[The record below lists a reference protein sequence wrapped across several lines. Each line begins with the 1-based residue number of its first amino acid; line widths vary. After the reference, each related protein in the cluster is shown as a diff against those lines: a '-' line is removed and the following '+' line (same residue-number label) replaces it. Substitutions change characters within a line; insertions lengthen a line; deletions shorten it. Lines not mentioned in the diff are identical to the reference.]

1 VIQQAGEDQ
10 VKNHETVQGVAF
22 MDTAPL
28 ATVACLLTE
37 IVARLGTVIMA
48 VDELGERAN
57 FTSTVGD
64 KQTIASQRGGLG
76 SGSESSD
83 TTLLELTHLLTKC
96 PHRKTKKERYSLY

>member
-1 VIQQAGEDQ
+1 MIQQAGEDQ

-76 SGSESSD
+76 SGFESSD
-83 TTLLELTHLLTKC
+83 TNLLDQTHLITNC
-96 PHRKTKKERYSLY
+96 P